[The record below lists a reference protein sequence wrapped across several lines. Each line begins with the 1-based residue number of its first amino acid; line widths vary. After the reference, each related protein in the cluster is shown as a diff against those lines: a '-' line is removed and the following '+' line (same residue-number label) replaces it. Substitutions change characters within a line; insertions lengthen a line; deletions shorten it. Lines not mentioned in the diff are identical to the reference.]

1 MTILKYL
8 FGLITL
14 MPLFFSL
21 AAADTTEEVS
31 EVVKADGVE
40 QLDVRLDFGAGSLF
54 VRSDDIDE
62 AAEINVYYTPKWVD
76 YDIDYKKKGNTGV
89 LKLSSELLHAGKSS
103 DEMENEWRLTLS
115 KELTTTLDLDFGAC
129 EAEIDL
135 GGIPLVE
142 VTMDIGAASAMIEF
156 SEPNPIRM
164 KELNIDIG
172 ASSLELDDLANAN
185 ADYITCS
192 SGAASCEL
200 DFRGDFKGETVLD
213 IDVGVGGVD
222 VILPLGLAVRVEGD
236 DGWFSTIDF
245 HGLDLR
251 ERRDDVWESD
261 DFDDAEDRIIIICDV
276 GMGSIDITAKR

>member
-1 MTILKYL
+1 MTVLKYL

-14 MPLFFSL
+14 MPLVFSM
-21 AAADTTEEVS
+21 AVADTTREVS
-31 EVVKADGVE
+31 EVIEADGIE
-40 QLDVRLDFGAGSLF
+40 QLDVTLDFGAGSLF
-54 VRSDDIDE
+54 VRSGDIDD
-62 AAEINVYYTPKWVD
+62 AAEIDVYYTPKWVD
-76 YDIDYKKKGNTGV
+76 YDIDFKKKGNTGH
-89 LKLSSELLHAGKSS
+89 LRLGSELLRSHKSS

-115 KELTTTLDLDFGAC
+115 RKLTTTLDLDFGAC
-129 EAEIDL
+129 EAELDL

-142 VTMDIGAASAMIEF
+142 LTMDIGAASAMIEF

-164 KELNIDIG
+164 KELNIDVG

-185 ADYITCS
+185 ADYIKCAA
-192 SGAASCEL
+192 GAASCEL
-200 DFRGDFKGETVLD
+200 DFRGDFKGETELD

-222 VILPLGLAVRVEGD
+222 IILPLGLAVRVEGD

-251 ERRDDVWESD
+251 ERRGDVWESD
-261 DFDDAEDRIIIICDV
+261 DFDDAEDRIIITCDV